1 VGKTI
6 KQAMEYEKTPVMKPT
21 GKHAKK
27 IIVKDEEMK
36 TTTNFKETYKT
47 AKAAH
52 KAEIKELKREIKT
65 HKLLIKQAR
74 TMYRLEKLTNKLN
87 NPISLKQRLI
97 NIYYQRV
104 RGLCI

>member
-6 KQAMEYEKTPVMKPT
+6 KQAMELEETPIHQPT
-21 GKHAKK
+21 AKQAKK

-36 TTTNFKETYKT
+36 TTTKFKDTYKK
-47 AKAAH
+47 ARAAH

-74 TMYRLEKLTNKLN
+74 TVYKLEKLSSKL
-87 NPISLKQRLI
+87 K
-97 NIYYQRV
+97 
-104 RGLCI
+104 